1 MINKKYQHFYF
12 MKINMPETKK
22 IFPLCNAIIF
32 LKIFCV
38 LFLHKNIFHNFILQ
52 IFILN
57 LFFLSSTTIHG

>member
-12 MKINMPETKK
+12 MKTNMPETKK

-38 LFLHKNIFHNFILQ
+38 VFLHKNIFYNFILQ
-52 IFILN
+52 IY
-57 LFFLSSTTIHG
+57 T